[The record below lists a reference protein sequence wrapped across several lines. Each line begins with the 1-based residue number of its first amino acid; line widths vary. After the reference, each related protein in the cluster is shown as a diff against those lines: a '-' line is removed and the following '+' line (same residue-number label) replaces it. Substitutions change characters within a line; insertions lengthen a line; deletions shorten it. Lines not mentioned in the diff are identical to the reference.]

1 MITTINEFRKQNENF
16 NLDDRAKLEFVMSIA
31 TPEQREVLTNFQ
43 AGTEQ
48 FFLQLLKGSVSVQ
61 LIDDTLQLMVN
72 DVEGDESQLEPEH
85 AAYAKTK
92 GWFDAFNENIKTINE
107 DESNPNYMVLG
118 NISKMSRMLAEM
130 TSLLGTENLD
140 EWAKDHIATS
150 ADDIEEVYNFL
161 KSKKESVNIQSP
173 NVISDGSA
181 ICWEPQHVTEN
192 NKPKIFTYTAYRLP
206 TESEMIEINACN
218 LNAKSIY
225 DGYSYII
232 VGRGIMSQEN
242 KQKIYNGIK
251 ALSEMFPENAEYSKA
266 LDMVK
271 NIKGRF

>member
-1 MITTINEFRKQNENF
+1 MITTINEFRKYNENF

-48 FFLQLLKGSVSVQ
+48 FFLQLLKGTVTVQ

-72 DVEGDESQLEPEH
+72 DVEGDDSQLEPEH
-85 AAYAKTK
+85 AAYAKSK
-92 GWFDAFNENIKTINE
+92 GWLDAFNENVKTINE

-130 TSLLGTENLD
+130 SELLGTENLD

-161 KSKKESVNIQSP
+161 KSKNETVQLPGINSQP
-173 NVISDGSA
+173 A
-181 ICWEPQHVTEN
+181 ICMEPIQEAATRDH
-192 NKPKIFTYTAYRLP
+192 
-206 TESEMIEINACN
+206 
-218 LNAKSIY
+218 
-225 DGYSYII
+225 YII
-232 VGRGIMSQEN
+232 VVGDDVADNGN
-242 KQKIYNGIK
+242 KESMDKKYESIPKGTRPSNYRSMYK
-251 ALSEMFPENAEYSKA
+251 L
-266 LDMVK
+266 VK
-271 NIKGRF
+271 EDK